1 MRGPASLHLV
11 LSLVFILAI
20 LCCFSVG
27 LICVS
32 IMARG
37 SEGGGSVGEEGS
49 EAGKE
54 MKMLG
59 KEVTWRR
66 EALGKP
72 GK

>member
-1 MRGPASLHLV
+1 MQG
-11 LSLVFILAI
+11 
-20 LCCFSVG
+20 
-27 LICVS
+27 
-32 IMARG
+32 G
-37 SEGGGSVGEEGS
+37 SEDGGSVGEEGS

>member
-20 LCCFSVG
+20 LCYFSVD

-32 IMARG
+32 IMAK
-37 SEGGGSVGEEGS
+37 GSVGEEGS
-49 EAGKE
+49 AGGKE

-66 EALGKP
+66 ESLGKP